1 MKKRVRE
8 TRILV
13 VLFAALALCAATSAQ
28 ESHQK
33 PTIVQTKYDVQPSAP
48 EKNNPHPEDPT
59 KAVLA
64 AFDKYEVV
72 GMGAG
77 HGYKDLDDL
86 ILHLLRDPAFPD
98 KVNDVVVECGNSLY
112 QSTLDRYIAG
122 GEVSLSEVRQVWRN
136 TTQPMCSTS
145 GFYEI
150 LFPLIR
156 RINQRLPPQKRLRML
171 AGDPPVDWSQ
181 VTKQSEVMLDRDAS
195 IASVMQTEVLSKHRK
210 ALMLFGEFHLFHSK
224 PNAPEGLESAV
235 QRYEKHYPGV
245 TMVIGG
251 AMVFIFPDSPPATG
265 EELEARMAS
274 WPAPSLVQNIKS
286 TWLWEADKTYF
297 SKMVDAYL
305 YLGPSS
311 LMLVEPR
318 PAEMFSNKSYMEELR
333 RRAAIIGDRFVT
345 DQMNSDNL
353 SDLNYSPFLF

>member
-1 MKKRVRE
+1 MKKRMRE
-8 TRILV
+8 TQSLV
-13 VLFAALALCAATSAQ
+13 VLLAALAFCATTPAQ
-28 ESHQK
+28 ESQRKLLIAQK
-33 PTIVQTKYDVQPSAP
+33 INDGQSSTPKRND
-48 EKNNPHPEDPT
+48 PHPEDPI

-86 ILHLLRDPAFPD
+86 ILRLVRAPAFPD
-98 KVNDVVVECGNSLY
+98 KVNDVVAECGNSLY
-112 QSTLDRYIAG
+112 QSILDRYIAG
-122 GEVSLSEVRQVWRN
+122 GEVTLSEARQVWRN

-195 IASVMQTEVLSKHRK
+195 VASVMENEVLSKHRK
-210 ALMLFGEFHLFHSK
+210 ALMLFGDFHLFHST

-235 QRYEKHYPGV
+235 QQYEKHYPGV

-251 AMVFIFPDSPPATG
+251 AMVFMFPDSPPDG
-265 EELEARMAS
+265 DELEARMAS
-274 WPAPSLVQNIKS
+274 WPAPSLVQNIKG
-286 TWLWEADKTYF
+286 TWLWDADKTYF

-311 LMLVEPR
+311 LMLIEPR

-333 RRAAIIGDRFVT
+333 RRAAIIGDRFIT
-345 DQMNSDNL
+345 NQMNPDNL
-353 SDLNYSPFLF
+353 SDLKYTPFLF